1 MAPMAIETLQA
12 EVAHNVD
19 HLRAELAQIDE
30 PDAGPPESGLAFA
43 AYEAADLSH
52 LDAGTQELVGAF
64 YQTLAVA
71 IEGHPGFLDADPDEL
86 DQSYRIILEAAI
98 DLGDQIGARFRD
110 QASDAA

>member
-1 MAPMAIETLQA
+1 MVPMAMEPLQA

-30 PDAGPPESGLAFA
+30 PDAQPPESELAFV
-43 AYEAADLSH
+43 AYEAADLSR

-64 YQTLAVA
+64 YQTLVVA

-86 DQSYRIILEAAI
+86 DQSYRILLEAAI
-98 DLGDQIGARFRD
+98 DLGDQIEARFRD
-110 QASDAA
+110 PASDAA